1 MYPFEYEVQVYDEFS
16 EKVNKYETIHGITF
30 ADTYTEAMKNIE
42 SYYGDT
48 IIDIKLYMNE
58 EQSVY
63 ELDPSSEYHEYGWFK
78 ITNLEKTF

>member
-16 EKVNKYETIHGITF
+16 EKVNKYEVIHGITF
-30 ADTYTEAMKNIE
+30 ANTYAEAMENIE

-63 ELDPSSEYHEYGWFK
+63 ELDPPSEYHEYGWFK